1 MYPLIGL
8 PRLFAGYAGFA
19 AVVAV
24 ATFLLWPSAT
34 PTHLW
39 GWREYIGAPVGVGLT
54 AASALVA
61 VLGQTC
67 LFPQICRLP
76 GLRDIL
82 PALDGRWEGELQS
95 NWPRTQQGGALK
107 PAGLLVRPATMT
119 IKARLLSVSVVLDTQ
134 DGYSTSKAVLVG
146 VARDAA
152 SDRCRLAYIYEN
164 TTPNQEQT
172 DESSHLGA
180 AMLTLDERGGQEIL
194 QGRYWTNRNWSR
206 GLNTA
211 GIACFRKVA

>member
-1 MYPLIGL
+1 MYQLIGL
-8 PRLFAGYAGFA
+8 PRLFAVYAGFA

-24 ATFLLWPSAT
+24 ATFLLWPSAA

-67 LFPQICRLP
+67 LFPRICGLP
-76 GLRDIL
+76 GLREML
-82 PALDGRWEGELQS
+82 PALDGRWEGELRS
-95 NWPRTQQGGALK
+95 NWPRTQQGGASE
-107 PAGLLVRPATMT
+107 PADLLVRRATMI
-119 IKARLLSVSVVLDTQ
+119 IKARLLSVSIVLDTE
-134 DGYSTSKAVLVG
+134 DGYSTSRAVLVG
-146 VARDAA
+146 VARDTA
-152 SDRCRLAYIYEN
+152 SDRCRLAYVYEN
-164 TTPNQEQT
+164 TTPNQDQT

-180 AMLTLDERGGQEIL
+180 AMLTLDERGREVIL
-194 QGRYWTNRNWSR
+194 EGRYWTNRNWSR

-211 GIACFRKVA
+211 GIARFRKVA